1 MQNDAREQV
10 WSAFFRNVLQMPDAG
25 PQMTATEVIE
35 RREEFLRII
44 GPVFGRL
51 EADYTGPLIE
61 RCFRIM
67 LRSGMFAPLPAA
79 LKGQGIEFEYA
90 SPLIR
95 AQKQIEAAGLR
106 KTIEELGPIAQLNP
120 AVLENFDA
128 DRIVRDTAE
137 ANGLPSAWLVPED
150 QVARNRESRAQA
162 LAGGDGPAEA
172 DETGS
177 GAAATA

>member
-1 MQNDAREQV
+1 
-10 WSAFFRNVLQMPDAG
+10 
-25 PQMTATEVIE
+25 MTATEVIE

-67 LRSGMFAPLPAA
+67 LRSGMFAALPSV
-79 LKGQGIEFEYA
+79 LKGQGVEFEYA

-137 ANGLPSAWLVPED
+137 ANGLPSNWLVPED
-150 QVARNRESRAQA
+150 EVVRNREARAGPVA
-162 LAGGDGPAEA
+162 AMDGVVAASDGDGGVSPA
-172 DETGS
+172 
-177 GAAATA
+177 GAELPFER